1 MGPMLFIYASILA
14 LIVWLIPAVAY
25 AWGPGTH
32 VETAMMVLNNL
43 DGVAPQIAEV
53 ISRFPEAFIYGAAS
67 PDIIVGKKY
76 AGYLH
81 HCHNW
86 RMGRLILEA
95 AKNERQRAAAYG
107 YLMHLAADIVAHNYY
122 IPVKIVRSYGARM
135 LSHTYWEMRF
145 DLGVPDEAWE
155 RLGMVTE
162 IDIKEFDEILEAV
175 LRKTLFSFSTNKKIF
190 NTILIVQKMR
200 SLRKSLNA
208 YARKSRFSIDEINR
222 EHYAALTNESTMG
235 FMANPDDA
243 ACLVVDPAGIGRL
256 EYAKNLRKRMRS
268 MIRRE
273 IMDVECA
280 EKLVELVKERLAVGL
295 YRPEMELPDVVDV
308 L

>member
-1 MGPMLFIYASILA
+1 MRAMLLVHASIA
-14 LIVWLIPAVAY
+14 MLIVWLIPAVAH

-32 VETAMMVLNNL
+32 VEAAMTVLGNL
-43 DGVAPQIAEV
+43 DVVVPHIADV

-67 PDIIVGKKY
+67 PDIIIGKKY

-86 RMGRLILEA
+86 RAGRQILKA
-95 AKNERQRAAAYG
+95 AKNDRQCAAAYG
-107 YLMHLAADIVAHNYY
+107 YLMHLSADIVAHNYY

-145 DLGVPDEAWE
+145 DLGVPDEAWD

-162 IDIKEFDEILEAV
+162 IDIKEFDEILDTV
-175 LRKTLFSFSTNKKIF
+175 LRKTIFSFSTNKKIF
-190 NTILIVQKMR
+190 NTILTMQKMR
-200 SLRKSLNA
+200 SFRKSLVA
-208 YARKSRFSIDEINR
+208 YAKKSRFTIDELNR
-222 EHYAALTNESTMG
+222 DHYAELTKESVMN

-243 ACLVVDPAGIGRL
+243 DCLAVDPAGIGRL

-268 MIRRE
+268 MLKRE
-273 IMDVECA
+273 IMDVDSA
-280 EKLVELVKERLAVGL
+280 EKFVELVKECLAVGL